1 MSYPQDDSMYGYRPA
16 LEDWYQSGLGQILL
30 ERESELL
37 ARRLDSV
44 FGYQLLQLSALV
56 NTDLTA
62 GSKISHRFQLAA
74 SPENVGRSGAV
85 AEFDA
90 LPLESDS
97 VDAVVLHHVLE
108 FSRQPH
114 SILREAYR
122 VLVPRGHL
130 LVLCINPW
138 SLFGLRTRLLGS
150 YRGSP
155 WRGQLISTRRI
166 IDWLSLLDMRV
177 SEVRQTFHQLPVQA
191 PATLGRLGAL
201 WSHAERYSLPFG
213 GAYLVEARKQVVGIT
228 PQKPLWRVWRPEMVP
243 LGAASSSVSTPKV
256 STKNYK
262 LH

>member
-1 MSYPQDDSMYGYRPA
+1 MSYSQDEELYGYRPA
-16 LEDWYQSGLGQILL
+16 LEDWFDSGLGRILL
-30 ERESELL
+30 QRESELL
-37 ARRLDSV
+37 AQRLDSV
-44 FGYQLLQLSALV
+44 FGYYLLQLSALV

-62 GSKISHRFQLAA
+62 GSKIRHRFQLAA
-74 SPENVGRSGAV
+74 TPEHTGRSGAV
-85 AEFDA
+85 SRFDA

-108 FSRQPH
+108 FNQHPH
-114 SILREAYR
+114 SILREAHR

-130 LVLCINPW
+130 MVFCINPW

-155 WRGQLISTRRI
+155 WRSQMISARRM

-177 SEVRQTFHQLPVQA
+177 SEVTQTFHQLPVQA
-191 PATLGRLGAL
+191 PTTLGRFGSL

-213 GAYLVEARKQVVGIT
+213 GVYLIEARKQVVGIT
-228 PQKPLWRVWRPEMVP
+228 PQKPRWRVWRPEMVP
-243 LGAASSSVSTPKV
+243 LGATSPSVSTPKV
-256 STKNYK
+256 TSKNYK